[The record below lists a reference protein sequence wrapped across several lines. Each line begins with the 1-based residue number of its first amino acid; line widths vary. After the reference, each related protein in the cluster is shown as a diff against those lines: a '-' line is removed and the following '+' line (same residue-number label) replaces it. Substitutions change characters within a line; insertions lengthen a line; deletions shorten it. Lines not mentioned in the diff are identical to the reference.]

1 MPTVSVL
8 LCLRKLPVPA
18 VSEVLCLRQLP
29 VPAVSV
35 VLCLRQLPVP
45 AVSEVLC
52 LRSCSCLKAR
62 SQGVRLAAKDLVST
76 CRQGF
81 GLNLVPTVP
90 VFADFFCCLH
100 SHFASQFCLPFF
112 CSLRARF
119 GFQRS
124 CTCCP
129 DYFSF
134 FCGLRIVEKVGRRLL
149 ASTSTT
155 ASQTI

>member
-8 LCLRKLPVPA
+8 LCLRKLPVPT
-18 VSEVLCLRQLP
+18 VPVLLCLRQLP
-29 VPAVSV
+29 VPTVSV
-35 VLCLRQLPVP
+35 LRTLPAP
-45 AVSEVLC
+45 TACANCFL

-112 CSLRARF
+112 AFPSAPPCRMVTETIIALRTTTLPRPLTH
-119 GFQRS
+119 QTPKTRPRRS
-124 CTCCP
+124 GTT
-129 DYFSF
+129 
-134 FCGLRIVEKVGRRLL
+134 
-149 ASTSTT
+149 TS
-155 ASQTI
+155 

>member
-29 VPAVSV
+29 VPTVSV
-35 VLCLRQLPVP
+35 LRTLPAP
-45 AVSEVLC
+45 TACANCFL